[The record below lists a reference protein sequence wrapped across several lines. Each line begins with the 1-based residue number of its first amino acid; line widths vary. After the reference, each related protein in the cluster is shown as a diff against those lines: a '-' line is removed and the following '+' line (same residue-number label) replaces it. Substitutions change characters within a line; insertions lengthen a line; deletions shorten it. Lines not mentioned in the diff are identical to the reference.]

1 MSRKDIMRL
10 TTIAASAAAL
20 ALTAGGAAVAV
31 ADPGPHHGNN
41 AYGLCTAY
49 FAGSEKGQEEKRKAP
64 PFQGLEAAAE
74 EADQTVEEW
83 CAENG
88 TKPGNGGGKPE

>member
-1 MSRKDIMRL
+1 MFSEGHFMRL

-20 ALTAGGAAVAV
+20 ALTAGGAVVAV
-31 ADPGPHHGNN
+31 ADPGPNGHNTF
-41 AYGLCTAY
+41 GLCTAY
-49 FAGSEKGQEEKRKAP
+49 YSGSERGQEEKRKAP

-74 EADQTVEEW
+74 EADQSVEDY

-88 TKPGNGGGKPE
+88 QHPGGKE

>member
-1 MSRKDIMRL
+1 MRL

-20 ALTAGGAAVAV
+20 ALTAGGAVVAV

-49 FAGSEKGQEEKRKAP
+49 GSGSDQGKEKKRQAP
-64 PFQGLEAAAE
+64 PFVALAEQAE
-74 EADQTVEEW
+74 EDGYDTVEEW
-83 CAENG
+83 CAQFG
-88 TKPGNGGGKPE
+88 THPGGKDE

>member
-1 MSRKDIMRL
+1 MFSEGHFMRL

-31 ADPGPHHGNN
+31 ADPGPNGNN
-41 AYGLCTAY
+41 TFGLCTAY
-49 FAGSEKGQEEKRKAP
+49 FAGSERGQEEKRKAP

-74 EADQTVEEW
+74 EADQTVEEY

-88 TKPGNGGGKPE
+88 QHPGGKE